1 MVPLIQNFPTQEKL
15 ARQALDEF
23 LHIICGPKW
32 VFTIF
37 DISLNIMVPWLPI
50 NFSFNVH
57 VFFDIHA
64 VGWQTTDLYVQLSH
78 LISSCQLNHASQGG

>member
-37 DISLNIMVPWLPI
+37 DISLDIMVP
-50 NFSFNVH
+50 
-57 VFFDIHA
+57 
-64 VGWQTTDLYVQLSH
+64 
-78 LISSCQLNHASQGG
+78 